1 MKSVC
6 YQGHGTV
13 GLSEVARPVLQ
24 QPDDVVLRVEA
35 AAICGSDVHLIQG
48 HMGALPVGT
57 VLGHEFVGVV
67 EEAGPAVSRFAV
79 GDRAVAACT
88 TACGHCWYCRRGFH
102 CQCPGRSA
110 FGHGPLIGQEIPG
123 GQAEYVRVP
132 VAHTNLHPVPDAVSD
147 EQAIFVG
154 DILATAYIAVQN
166 ADLRPGDTV
175 AVIGCGPVGLLVA
188 ECARLFGAVAVIVID
203 TVDQRLKQAQH
214 DGALTINS
222 SRKDPIAEARNL
234 TEGRGPDAVVDA
246 AGGSATL
253 RLALELVRPRGV
265 VSVVGVPG
273 DVEYAFPAGPIMAKE
288 VAVRF
293 GLGDPGLGPRLMTLI
308 AAKRL
313 DPARVISHRLPLSEA
328 VYGYEIFQAREA
340 TKVLLV
346 P

>member
-1 MKSVC
+1 MKAVG
-6 YQGHGTV
+6 YAGHGVV
-13 GLSEVARPVLQ
+13 GLTEVARPVLQ

-35 AAICGSDVHLIQG
+35 AAICGSDIHLIQG

-67 EEAGPAVSRFAV
+67 EEVGPAVTRFAV
-79 GDRAVAACT
+79 GDRAVGACT
-88 TACGHCWYCRRGFH
+88 TACGDCWYCRRGFH
-102 CQCPGRSA
+102 CQCPDRSA

-132 VAHTNLHPVPDAVSD
+132 AAHTNLHSVPNAVGD
-147 EQAIFVG
+147 DQAIFVG
-154 DILATAYIAVQN
+154 DILATAYVAIQN
-166 ADLRPGDTV
+166 ADLRPGDIV

-188 ECARLFGAVAVIVID
+188 ECARLFGAAAVIVID
-203 TVDQRLKQAQH
+203 TVDRRLEQAQRE
-214 DGALTINS
+214 DALTINS
-222 SRKDPIAEARNL
+222 SRTDPVAEARDL

-265 VSVVGVPG
+265 VSVVGVPS
-273 DVEYAFPAGPIMAKE
+273 DAEYTFPAGPIMAKE

-308 AAKRL
+308 AAGRL
-313 DPARVISHRLPLSEA
+313 NPARIISHRLPLSEA
-328 VYGYEIFQAREA
+328 AHGYEIFQAREA